1 MSSNPGLRRP
11 LRGAPALLVAFVL
24 ALIAAGCATDI
35 APPATTQPTTTDS
48 PAPTPTATPTS
59 TPSPTPTRTPTA
71 TPRPTLTP
79 VPTPTVVDGPDLAG
93 VGVRHCPGTAAVGA
107 QGSVGSE
114 QSSNWSGYAITTG
127 RSVVTCVES
136 EWVQPKV
143 KCHGSTHSSVSI
155 WVGLGGFN
163 QSRLEQI
170 GTAIDCV
177 SGFPLAYTW
186 HESLPR
192 ERHEI
197 DTPVPVDPGDRIWAQ
212 VRWLSGTTYQ
222 LSLANLS
229 HPDGFTVKD
238 TNKGL
243 QRTEGE
249 WIAEAPTSCSP
260 SCHVLPMPSWGKIT
274 FDHIGVTIA
283 GVRSTLKANASTRVR
298 VRLVSRSGTARAVVT
313 STATDGGSFVV
324 TWRHS

>member
-1 MSSNPGLRRP
+1 MSPNPGPRRP
-11 LRGAPALLVAFVL
+11 LRGAWALLIALLLVAG
-24 ALIAAGCATDI
+24 GCATDV
-35 APPATTQPTTTDS
+35 
-48 PAPTPTATPTS
+48 APTAAPESTATESPSPPPTAAPS
-59 TPSPTPTRTPTA
+59 PSPTPTPSPTA
-71 TPRPTLTP
+71 TSTPRPTLTP
-79 VPTPTVVDGPDLAG
+79 LPTPAVADGPDLAG
-93 VGVRHCPGTAAVGA
+93 VGVRHCPGPVAVGA
-107 QGSVGSE
+107 QGKVGSE
-114 QSSNWSGYAITTG
+114 LSSNWSGYAITAG
-127 RSVVTCVES
+127 RPVVTCVES

-197 DTPVPVDPGDRIWAQ
+197 DSPVPVDPGDRIWAQ

-283 GVRSTLKANASTRVR
+283 GVRSTLMANGSTRVR

-313 STATDGGSFVV
+313 STATDGASFVV